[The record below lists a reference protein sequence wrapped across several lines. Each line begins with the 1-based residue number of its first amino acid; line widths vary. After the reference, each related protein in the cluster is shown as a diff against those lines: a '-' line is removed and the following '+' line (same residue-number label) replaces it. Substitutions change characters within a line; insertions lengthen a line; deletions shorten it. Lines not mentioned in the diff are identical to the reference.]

1 MAWPPHSPR
10 SGAPQHKTRP
20 TVRLLQGAPRDPGPA
35 GHVFLELGC
44 RFVCNDAGVATSGQ
58 VPVEGTQFQVS
69 WNRHF
74 FRRKVLL
81 VVVLFLAYAAL
92 AVFTSGAWQLIGVAA
107 AIAFGL
113 MGLCLGIVGELQ
125 MRRSPMAATLS
136 DFGVTIRRRDPV
148 GWEDIREVRLGTVK
162 PRSLF
167 MSQRFHYIAFLPT
180 RAADISRLSPRER
193 LLIKLYGTYLLLVTE
208 RVNPAAEDILD
219 AIERL
224 SNVPVYRVVD
234 E

>member
-1 MAWPPHSPR
+1 V
-10 SGAPQHKTRP
+10 T
-20 TVRLLQGAPRDPGPA
+20 
-35 GHVFLELGC
+35 
-44 RFVCNDAGVATSGQ
+44 TSGQ

-74 FRRKVLL
+74 LRRKVLL
-81 VVVLFLAYAAL
+81 VVVLFLAYVAL
-92 AVFTSGAWQLIGVAA
+92 AVFTSGAWQLLGVAA
-107 AIAFGL
+107 AIAIGL

-148 GWEDIREVRLGTVK
+148 GWEDIREVRLRTVK
-162 PRSLF
+162 PRPLF
-167 MSQRFHYIAFLPT
+167 PSQRLHCIAFLPA
-180 RAADISRLSPRER
+180 RAADVSRLSSRER
-193 LLIKLYGTYLLLVTE
+193 LLIKQYGTHVLLVTE

-224 SNVPVYRVVD
+224 SNVPEGYSGDRNVI
-234 E
+234 

>member
-1 MAWPPHSPR
+1 M
-10 SGAPQHKTRP
+10 T
-20 TVRLLQGAPRDPGPA
+20 
-35 GHVFLELGC
+35 
-44 RFVCNDAGVATSGQ
+44 TSGQ

-69 WNRHF
+69 WNRHSL
-74 FRRKVLL
+74 RRKVLL
-81 VVVLFLAYAAL
+81 IVVLFLAYAAL
-92 AVFTSGAWQLIGVAA
+92 AVFTSGMWQVIGVAG
-107 AIAFGL
+107 AIASGL
-113 MGLCLGIVGELQ
+113 IGLCLAIAGELQ

-148 GWEDIREVRLGTVK
+148 GWEDIREVRLRTVK
-162 PRSLF
+162 PRSILT
-167 MSQRFHYIAFLPT
+167 SQRLHYIAFLPT
-180 RAADISRLSPRER
+180 RAADVSRVSPRER
-193 LLIKLYGTYLLLVTE
+193 LAIKLYGTHNALVTE

>member
-1 MAWPPHSPR
+1 
-10 SGAPQHKTRP
+10 
-20 TVRLLQGAPRDPGPA
+20 L
-35 GHVFLELGC
+35 
-44 RFVCNDAGVATSGQ
+44 CNDAGVTTSGQ

-69 WNRHF
+69 WNRRS

-81 VVVLFLAYAAL
+81 AVVVFLAYAAL
-92 AVFTSGAWQLIGVAA
+92 AVFTSGMWQLLGVVF
-107 AIAFGL
+107 AIVFGL

-148 GWEDIREVRLGTVK
+148 AWEDIREVRLGTVK

-167 MSQRFHYIAFLPT
+167 MSRRPPCIAFLPI
-180 RAADISRLSPRER
+180 RAADVSRLSPRER
-193 LLIKLYGTYLLLVTE
+193 MAIKLYGTHLLLVAE
-208 RVNPAAEDILD
+208 RVTPSAEDILD

-224 SNVPVYRVVD
+224 SHVPVYRVVD